1 MRARPLLLMLAGLLL
16 SGTAYGQ
23 TTLRVGLNEDPDVL
37 DPHRARTFVGR
48 IVFASLCDK
57 LLDID
62 EKLNFVPKLATAWSW
77 SDDNLTLTF
86 TLRDGI
92 TFQDGDPIDAAAVK
106 ANLDRARTLPD
117 SLRKSEL
124 ASVADVVVVDPK
136 TVALKLSKP
145 DATLLAQLSD
155 RAGMMLAPKA
165 FASADFGQKPVCSG
179 PYSFVERVQNDRIV
193 LQKYAGYWDAA
204 AYKIDKVVFQPIPDT
219 TVRLANLRAGDL
231 DMLERLAPS
240 DVPSVKDDP
249 SLVFAPV
256 TGIGYQGITINT
268 GNGDRAK
275 TPLGQDKR
283 VRQALELA
291 VDREVINQ
299 VAGAGIY
306 PPAQQPFP
314 QASPYYSDK
323 FPVRARNVEKAKEL
337 LKAAGQE
344 HPSFELVFG
353 TGTLAQQIAELTQA
367 MASEAGFDI
376 KLRATE
382 FAAMQKEAQQGNF
395 DAMQIG
401 WSGRV
406 DPDGNIHAFVT
417 CKGNLNDG
425 KYCNA
430 KVDELLNAA
439 RQTPDAA
446 KRKELYD
453 QAQAI
458 LEDDLPIIYTY
469 YQPWP
474 FVLSKKV
481 KGFTAYPDGM
491 IRLKGMS
498 LEG

>member
-1 MRARPLLLMLAGLLL
+1 MRARPILLMLAGLLL

-23 TTLRVGLNEDPDVL
+23 TTLRIGLNEDPDVL

-57 LLDID
+57 LIDITP
-62 EKLNFVPKLATAWSW
+62 ELGFVPQLATAWSW
-77 SDDNLTLTF
+77 SDDNLTLTL
-86 TLRDGI
+86 TLRDGA
-92 TFQDGDPIDAAAVK
+92 TFQDGSVIDATAVK

-136 TVALKLSKP
+136 TVAIKLSRP

-165 FASADFGQKPVCSG
+165 FDAADFGQKPVCSG
-179 PYSFVERVQNDRIV
+179 PYRFVERVQNDRIV
-193 LQKYAGYWDAA
+193 LEKYPGYWDAA
-204 AYKIDKVVFQPIPDT
+204 NYKIDRVVFQPIPDT
-219 TVRLANLRAGDL
+219 TVRLANLQAGDL

-240 DVPSVKDDP
+240 DVPAVKDDP
-249 SLVFAPV
+249 NLVFVPV

-275 TPLGQDKR
+275 NPLGQDKR

-291 VDREVINQ
+291 VDRDVINQ

-337 LKAAGQE
+337 LKEAGQE
-344 HPSFELVFG
+344 HPSFELAFG

-425 KYCNA
+425 KYCNPE
-430 KVDELLNAA
+430 VDKLLNAA
-439 RQTPDAA
+439 RETPDQA
-446 KRKELYD
+446 KRKALYD

-481 KGFTAYPDGM
+481 KGFVAYPDGM

-498 LEG
+498 IEG

>member
-1 MRARPLLLMLAGLLL
+1 MLAGLLL

-62 EKLNFVPKLATAWSW
+62 EKLAFVPKLATAWSW

-92 TFQDGDPIDAAAVK
+92 TFQDGEPIDAAAVK

-165 FASADFGQKPVCSG
+165 FDTFTQKPVCSG

-204 AYKIDKVVFQPIPDT
+204 NYKIGKVVFQPIPDT

-249 SLVFAPV
+249 NLVFAPV

-275 TPLGQDKR
+275 GPLGQDKR
-283 VRQALELA
+283 VRQAFELA

-323 FPVRARNVEKAKEL
+323 FPVRARDVEKAKQL
-337 LKAAGQE
+337 LKEAGQE

-367 MASEAGFDI
+367 MAAEAGFDI

-425 KYCNA
+425 KYCNP

-439 RQTPDAA
+439 RQTPDTA

-498 LEG
+498 IEG